1 MSQTRG
7 CLWGIF
13 LAFVC
18 VDPKNTETWTLISW
32 FISVSEVGWYPSHKL
47 RLEMLWSLHLL
58 TLLSC
63 CGVCRTTAGHTWMLH
78 AKNESEVETRW
89 PFWLPHLHTARVT
102 ASHLWLNS
110 TFFTQDAGRGYSA
123 FSRSAVARVAFF
135 ARDCSTDITKIKCF
149 KCDSVGHIGANCKNG
164 TKPEAKP
171 LTKPKPKARRL

>member
-1 MSQTRG
+1 
-7 CLWGIF
+7 
-13 LAFVC
+13 
-18 VDPKNTETWTLISW
+18 
-32 FISVSEVGWYPSHKL
+32 
-47 RLEMLWSLHLL
+47 MLWSLHLL

-78 AKNESEVETRW
+78 AKHESEVETRW

-171 LTKPKPKARRL
+171 LTKPKPKAQSKGSPRKQIC